1 MEKER
6 EVFVMPWSP
15 EAYHRLE
22 KEFKN
27 SKIKKEET
35 LESQKE
41 DLENSYKQ
49 SEYQQKIREEMDKI
63 RKEGK
68 IKDWRKVIY
77 EAEKRIEKENK

>member
-1 MEKER
+1 MQ
-6 EVFVMPWSP
+6 
-15 EAYHRLE
+15 
-22 KEFKN
+22 N
-27 SKIKKEET
+27 KIKKEET

-41 DLENSYKQ
+41 ELESSYKQ
-49 SEYQQKIREEMDKI
+49 SEYQYKIRIEMDKI

>member
-1 MEKER
+1 
-6 EVFVMPWSP
+6 MPWNP
-15 EAYHRLE
+15 EFYMQN
-22 KEFKN
+22 KT
-27 SKIKKEET
+27 KKEET

-41 DLENSYKQ
+41 EIESSYKQ
-49 SEYQQKIREEMDKI
+49 SEYQYKIRIEMDKI

>member
-6 EVFVMPWSP
+6 EVFVMPWNP
-15 EAYHRLE
+15 EHY
-22 KEFKN
+22 N
-27 SKIKKEET
+27 MQNKIKKEET

-41 DLENSYKQ
+41 ELESSYKQ
-49 SEYQQKIREEMDKI
+49 SEYQYKIRIEMDKI

>member
-1 MEKER
+1 M
-6 EVFVMPWSP
+6 MPWSP
-15 EAYHRLE
+15 EAYHRLAKQQDSKPKKY
-22 KEFKN
+22 KEP
-27 SKIKKEET
+27 KEET

-41 DLENSYKQ
+41 DLESSYKQ